1 MKGIKGKTNFY
12 FSIVQD
18 QDINLLNLLDISQYY
33 RLLGHTRVICERI
46 WEKGP
51 YGAKTKLK
59 LRLEIPLRVN
69 PFPKSFFDS
78 MTKNYPFPIFSPN
91 LKSNR
96 NRENEL
102 TAPFPRET
110 IKKRYRSYK
119 RLASFSTKTLKSLP
133 MKKQYLTSLSS

>member
-1 MKGIKGKTNFY
+1 MPHNST
-12 FSIVQD
+12 
-18 QDINLLNLLDISQYY
+18 ISYY
-33 RLLGHTRVICERI
+33 TYIYIHICERI

-59 LRLEIPLRVN
+59 LRLKIPLRVN
-69 PFPKSFFDS
+69 PVPKSLFYS

-96 NRENEL
+96 YRESEL
-102 TAPFPRET
+102 TAPFPLET

-119 RLASFSTKTLKSLP
+119 RLASFSTKTLKSLR
-133 MKKQYLTSLSS
+133 MKKQYLNAYNFTFLLGKDTLNSLF

>member
-1 MKGIKGKTNFY
+1 MASSMLSNPTMSSV
-12 FSIVQD
+12 FSA
-18 QDINLLNLLDISQYY
+18 
-33 RLLGHTRVICERI
+33 RICERI

-59 LRLEIPLRVN
+59 LRLEIPLSVN
-69 PFPKSFFDS
+69 PVPKSFFYS
-78 MTKNYPFPIFSPN
+78 MTNNYPFPIFSPN

-96 NRENEL
+96 YRESEL

-133 MKKQYLTSLSS
+133 MKKQYLNAYNFAFLLGKDTLNSLF

>member
-1 MKGIKGKTNFY
+1 MFY
-12 FSIVQD
+12 TSYYIYKSFFQR
-18 QDINLLNLLDISQYY
+18 ISKN
-33 RLLGHTRVICERI
+33 ICERI

-69 PFPKSFFDS
+69 PVPKSFFYS

-96 NRENEL
+96 YRESEL
-102 TAPFPRET
+102 TAPIPRET

-119 RLASFSTKTLKSLP
+119 RLALFSTKTLKSLP
-133 MKKQYLTSLSS
+133 MKKQYLNAYNFAFLLCKDTLNSLF